1 VVCKKGLVVFAFLLI
16 LAGCATTV
24 SLRVQKVPTMNTAGI
39 RRIAIMPFK
48 TSDNSSLQNEIAQ
61 YLTVTSTSK
70 IRGTN
75 YFTLV
80 DYYEIERLQRSGE
93 SIGNHVDALFTG
105 QILSMNTADS
115 SHVIEKKDPE
125 TKNIVYETVF
135 DREVDLSFNYSFI
148 RSRDGT
154 IIDVI
159 TKQGKASDHKAAQN
173 LLNSTSQMGQGIV
186 NSRLANLA
194 RDVAPYTTT
203 ESRALLTEKSKDKE
217 LKKRMKEIAVIV
229 KGGNYKIAL
238 DSYLTTYSLYNN
250 FAAVHN
256 AAIMHEAL
264 GDLSAAADLMQRAGN
279 ETGNPQ
285 AYTVLARLNRTMQ
298 EQAMLENEYGDTRD
312 QKDKVAAYAVG
323 EIQRVLPPNPKVWVF
338 NSSKEEKALAS
349 TVTDEIKA
357 SLMKNGVIVVDRE
370 SNRLIQAEQNF
381 QMSGYVSDDDFVSIG
396 NAAGANTLII
406 IAITGVSSMRR
417 LQVRVLDI
425 EKRTNL
431 LQSDMN
437 DNWKL

>member
-1 VVCKKGLVVFAFLLI
+1 
-16 LAGCATTV
+16 
-24 SLRVQKVPTMNTAGI
+24 
-39 RRIAIMPFK
+39 
-48 TSDNSSLQNEIAQ
+48 
-61 YLTVTSTSK
+61 
-70 IRGTN
+70 
-75 YFTLV
+75 
-80 DYYEIERLQRSGE
+80 
-93 SIGNHVDALFTG
+93 
-105 QILSMNTADS
+105 
-115 SHVIEKKDPE
+115 
-125 TKNIVYETVF
+125 
-135 DREVDLSFNYSFI
+135 
-148 RSRDGT
+148 
-154 IIDVI
+154 
-159 TKQGKASDHKAAQN
+159 
-173 LLNSTSQMGQGIV
+173 
-186 NSRLANLA
+186 
-194 RDVAPYTTT
+194 
-203 ESRALLTEKSKDKE
+203 LTEKSKDKE

-238 DSYLTTYSLYNN
+238 DSYLTIYSLYNN
-250 FAAVHN
+250 FAAIHN

-285 AYTVLARLNRTMQ
+285 AYIVLARLNRTMQ

-323 EIQRVLPPNPKVWVF
+323 EIQRVLPSNPRVWVF

-357 SLMKNGVIVVDRE
+357 SLMKNGVTVVDRE

-381 QMSGYVSDDDFVSIG
+381 QMSGYVSDDEFVSIG

-406 IAITGVSSMRR
+406 VAITGVSSMRR

>member
-1 VVCKKGLVVFAFLLI
+1 
-16 LAGCATTV
+16 
-24 SLRVQKVPTMNTAGI
+24 
-39 RRIAIMPFK
+39 MPFR
-48 TSDNSSLQNEIAQ
+48 TGDNSSLQNEIAQ
-61 YLTVTSTSK
+61 YLTVTATSK

-80 DYYEIERLQRSGE
+80 DYYEIERLQKSGE
-93 SIGNHVDALFTG
+93 NIGNHVDALFTG

-125 TKNIVYETVF
+125 TNNIVYETVY
-135 DREVDLSFNYSFI
+135 DREVNLSFNYSFI

-154 IIDVI
+154 IVDVI
-159 TKQGKASDHKAAQN
+159 TKQGKASDHKSARN
-173 LLNSTSQMGQGIV
+173 LLNSASQMGQSIV
-186 NSRLANLA
+186 NSRLSNLA

-217 LKKRMKEIAVIV
+217 LKNRMKEIATIV
-229 KGGNYKIAL
+229 KEGNYKVAL
-238 DSYLTTYSLYNN
+238 DSYLTIYSRYNN

-256 AAIMHEAL
+256 AAVMYEAL
-264 GDLSAAADLMQRAGN
+264 GDLSAAANLMQRAGN

-323 EIQRVLPPNPKVWVF
+323 EIQRVLPPHPKVWVF

-370 SNRLIQAEQNF
+370 SNSLIQAEQNF
-381 QMSGYVSDDDFVSIG
+381 QMSGYVSDEDFVSIG

-406 IAITGVSSMRR
+406 VAITGVSSMRR
-417 LQVRVLDI
+417 LQLRVLDI

-431 LQSDMN
+431 LQSDTS